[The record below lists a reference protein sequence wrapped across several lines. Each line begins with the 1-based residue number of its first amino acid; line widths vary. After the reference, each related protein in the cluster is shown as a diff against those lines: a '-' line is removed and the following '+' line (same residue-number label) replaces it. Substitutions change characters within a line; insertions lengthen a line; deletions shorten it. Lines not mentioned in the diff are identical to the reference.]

1 MDDFKYW
8 RKEEIAEHDT
18 CRYRDFRNPPS
29 GEHSSIEQ
37 YPFVLEYETSYEMS
51 KTRTA
56 GVHEPSSLP
65 LIVVIAVVIVNF
77 DVICKRSNFKID
89 KYRCSKIMW
98 VRRTN
103 RTSY

>member
-37 YPFVLEYETSYEMS
+37 YPFVLEYETS
-51 KTRTA
+51 
-56 GVHEPSSLP
+56 
-65 LIVVIAVVIVNF
+65 
-77 DVICKRSNFKID
+77 
-89 KYRCSKIMW
+89 
-98 VRRTN
+98 
-103 RTSY
+103 